1 MQQSIQAKLPLVEAK
16 LPSVEAKLPLVEAKL
31 PSVEAKLPLVEAKLP
46 LVEAKLPLVQLH
58 VTQSF
63 VLPDV
68 YLYGSTEE
76 VEEALYIGALTQQTV
91 QTRRSNDEVRT
102 LETRHQVELQRI
114 QAQYQ
119 DRLVELQ
126 EDIRLIS
133 AEKDTLHAEY
143 SNGIKEARLAEKE
156 ICGRDAEEK
165 VRLLKKEYDV
175 LQARY
180 EVLEMRKREMEE
192 LRAQDIQE
200 AVKRTEE
207 LMEKVVVAKQQQLD
221 RMEATYHKLNDNI
234 TKQADE
240 VNKLSSTLGK
250 RNANVKT
257 KGSDY
262 EDEFGEKLRRAYGLC
277 RGFQV
282 KDTRLGMGHEMD
294 FSMELDGQVVLW
306 EVKNY
311 TAVVP
316 KAEVEKF
323 LRDVR
328 ENPQAHIGVM
338 ISRYTD
344 MYGKSHAGNLVTEFD
359 GENMMIYVNRFEE
372 FCGEDENRVFQML
385 HSLFQIWWEYHKED
399 TKTFDRVE
407 MIRELEKAVEELG
420 KRRTEWRRHKAH
432 LEEITRWSMD
442 LLDESE
448 DRLDRLLKKARHTDS
463 EVAVALPEGV
473 FRETGEEKERIWST
487 SIMKVCSIGGE
498 IEVRELVD
506 RLTAHHKLSK
516 DTIRTNVMSIIKD
529 SAVLKKGVIKYIKGI
544 SPLFI
549 PPK

>member
-1 MQQSIQAKLPLVEAK
+1 MEHLI
-16 LPSVEAKLPLVEAKL
+16 
-31 PSVEAKLPLVEAKLP
+31 
-46 LVEAKLPLVQLH
+46 QLH

-68 YLYGSTEE
+68 YLSGSAEE
-76 VEEALYIGALTQQTV
+76 IEEALYIGAFMQQTV
-91 QTRRSNDEVRT
+91 QTRRSNDEVRNV
-102 LETRHQVELQRI
+102 EARHQVELQRI

-119 DRLVELQ
+119 DRLIELQ
-126 EDIRLIS
+126 EDIRFIS
-133 AEKDTLHAEY
+133 AEKDKLHAEH
-143 SNGIKEARLAEKE
+143 SNGIKEARLAEKV
-156 ICGRDAEEK
+156 ICDREADEK
-165 VRLLKKEYDV
+165 VRLLRKEYDV
-175 LQARY
+175 LQTRY
-180 EVLEMRKREMEE
+180 EVLEVRKREIEE
-192 LRAQDIQE
+192 MRAQDIQE

-207 LMEKVVVAKQQQLD
+207 LMEKVVMAKQQQLD
-221 RMEATYHKLNDNI
+221 KMEATYHRLNDSI
-234 TKQADE
+234 VKQTDE
-240 VNKLSSTLGK
+240 VNKLSSNLGK

-262 EDEFGEKLRRAYGLC
+262 EEEFGEKLRRSYGLC
-277 RGFQV
+277 RGFQL

-294 FSMELDGQVVLW
+294 FSMELEGHVVLW
-306 EVKNY
+306 ELKNY
-311 TAVVP
+311 NAIVP
-316 KAEVEKF
+316 KAEVDKF
-323 LRDVR
+323 LRDVK

-344 MYGKSHAGNLVTEFD
+344 MYGKNHAGNLVTEFD

-372 FCGEDENRVFQML
+372 FCGEDEHRVFQML

-399 TKTFDRVE
+399 TKTFDRIE
-407 MIRELEKAVEELG
+407 MIRELEKAVEDLG

-432 LEEITRWSMD
+432 LEELTRWSTD

-448 DRLDRLLKKARHTDS
+448 DRLDRLLKKARHTVVADS
-463 EVAVALPEGV
+463 ETTVALPEGV
-473 FRETGEEKERIWST
+473 FRETGEEKERLWTT

-498 IEVRELVD
+498 IEVRELVE
-506 RLTAHHKLSK
+506 RLSTYHKLSK
-516 DTIRTNVMSIIKD
+516 DTIRTNVMSIVKD

>member
-1 MQQSIQAKLPLVEAK
+1 MQKSI
-16 LPSVEAKLPLVEAKL
+16 
-31 PSVEAKLPLVEAKLP
+31 
-46 LVEAKLPLVQLH
+46 QLH

-68 YLYGSTEE
+68 YLSGSVEE

-91 QTRRSNDEVRT
+91 QTRRSNDEVHAI
-102 LETRHQVELQRI
+102 ESRHQIELQRI
-114 QAQYQ
+114 QAAYQ
-119 DRLVELQ
+119 DKLVTLQ
-126 EDIRLIS
+126 EDIRAIS
-133 AEKDTLHAEY
+133 AEKDTLQATY
-143 SNGIKEARLAEKE
+143 SNGVKEARLAEKE

-165 VRLLKKEYDV
+165 VRLLRKEYDV
-175 LQARY
+175 LQTRY
-180 EVLEMRKREMEE
+180 EVLEVRKREMEE
-192 LRAQDIQE
+192 LRAHDIQE
-200 AVKRTEE
+200 AVRRTEE
-207 LMEKVVVAKQQQLD
+207 LMEKVVAAKQQQLD
-221 RMEATYHKLNDNI
+221 KMETTYHRLSDSI
-234 TKQADE
+234 TKQTDE
-240 VNKLSSTLGK
+240 VNKLSNTLGK
-250 RNANVKT
+250 RAANVKT

-262 EDEFGEKLRRAYGLC
+262 EEEFGDKLRRNYGLC
-277 RGFQV
+277 SGFQL

-294 FSMELDGQVVLW
+294 FSMEVEGQVVLW
-306 EVKNY
+306 ELKNY

-323 LRDVR
+323 LRDVK

-344 MYGKSHAGNLVTEFD
+344 MYGKNHAGNLVTEFD

-372 FCGEDENRVFQML
+372 FCGDDEQRVFQML

-399 TKTFDRVE
+399 NKTFDRVE

-432 LEEITRWSMD
+432 LEELTRWSTD

-448 DRLDRLLKKARHTDS
+448 DRLDRLLKKARHTIVS
-463 EVAVALPEGV
+463 EAALVLPEGV
-473 FRETGEEKERIWST
+473 FRETGEEKERLWTT
-487 SIMKVCSIGGE
+487 SIMTVCSVGGE
-498 IEVRELVD
+498 IEVRELVE
-506 RLTAHHKLSK
+506 RLSAHHKLSK

>member
-1 MQQSIQAKLPLVEAK
+1 MQQTIQ
-16 LPSVEAKLPLVEAKL
+16 
-31 PSVEAKLPLVEAKLP
+31 
-46 LVEAKLPLVQLH
+46 AKLPLVQLH
-58 VTQSF
+58 VSQSF

-68 YLYGSTEE
+68 YLSGSIEE
-76 VEEALYIGALTQQTV
+76 VEEALYIGALTQQTI
-91 QTRRSNDEVRT
+91 QTRRSNDEVRAI
-102 LETRHQVELQRI
+102 ESRHQIELQRI

-119 DRLVELQ
+119 DKLVELQ
-126 EDIRLIS
+126 EDIHCIS
-133 AEKDTLHAEY
+133 LEKDKLHTEY
-143 SNGIKEARLAEKE
+143 SNGIKEARLAEKGLCE
-156 ICGRDAEEK
+156 RDTEEK
-165 VRLLKKEYDV
+165 VRLLRKDYDV

-180 EVLEMRKREMEE
+180 EVLEARKREMEE
-192 LRAQDIQE
+192 LRAHDIQE
-200 AVKRTEE
+200 AVRRTEE

-221 RMEATYHKLNDNI
+221 KMEATYHKLNDNI
-234 TKQADE
+234 TKQTDE
-240 VNKLSSTLGK
+240 VNKLSNTLGK
-250 RNANVKT
+250 RAANVKT

-262 EDEFGEKLRRAYGLC
+262 EDEFGDKLRRSYGLC
-277 RGFQV
+277 HGFQL

-294 FSMELDGQVVLW
+294 FSMELEGQVVLW

-311 TAVVP
+311 TATVP

-323 LRDVR
+323 LRDVK
-328 ENPQAHIGVM
+328 ENPQAHIGIM

-344 MYGKSHAGNLVTEFD
+344 MYGKNHGRNLVTEFD

-385 HSLFQIWWEYHKED
+385 YSLFRIWWEYHKEEN
-399 TKTFDRVE
+399 KTFDRVE
-407 MIRELEKAVEELG
+407 MIRELEKAVEDLG

-432 LEEITRWSMD
+432 LEEITRWSTD

-448 DRLDRLLKKARHTDS
+448 DRLDRLLKKARHT
-463 EVAVALPEGV
+463 AVADPEEAVLPEGV
-473 FRETGEEKERIWST
+473 FRETGEEKERIWT
-487 SIMKVCSIGGE
+487 ASIMKVCSPGGE

-506 RLTAHHKLSK
+506 RLTTHHKLSK